1 MPLIEN
7 DRSFTTGPRTSHK
20 TLSTQIMQLA
30 IFVDFYDEET
40 ESFYSYNKILQ
51 KYPFKISIIQL
62 NQNSPKFLKLVHMLV
77 GVSKTSVHVH
87 VLSSR
92 DSLC

>member
-1 MPLIEN
+1 MPLIGN
-7 DRSFTTGPRTSHK
+7 DRSFTARPRTSHR

-30 IFVDFYDEET
+30 IFVDFYDEGT

-77 GVSKTSVHVH
+77 VSQKPPYMSTF
-87 VLSSR
+87 
-92 DSLC
+92 